1 MLQILQNISI
11 KDMEYAL
18 MKVVH
23 SVKGELT
30 MVETF

>member
-1 MLQILQNISI
+1 MLRTLQNINM
-11 KDMEYAL
+11 KGMEYAL